1 MPIVLAS
8 ASGQC
13 PTYGWSPIA
22 AASSQSAI
30 AAVLAGFVFA
40 GVIVVLTVTA
50 HDREREA
57 AQALKLLFTAFF
69 GLAVTSYLLAEMA
82 GDQICPRA
90 QTTEVLT
97 VGALGTFAVVMITS
111 LTWLVVAFKR
121 HDHNVLAFLHSL
133 MYISCIFI
141 VFLLGTHSTSY
152 LEAEL
157 PNSAST
163 VNIVLYIAS
172 GLFLVAGAFWIWKA
186 PKDKS
191 KSSDVSITSDAAV
204 NWCAWAALIYLALTS
219 LATGVVESSPPQKW
233 NPYPAA
239 WPIYLAAASSLVLP
253 LVVVTLAIRGL
264 ARTAPTRTAPTEAG
278 DTST

>member
-1 MPIVLAS
+1 
-8 ASGQC
+8 
-13 PTYGWSPIA
+13 
-22 AASSQSAI
+22 
-30 AAVLAGFVFA
+30 
-40 GVIVVLTVTA
+40 
-50 HDREREA
+50 
-57 AQALKLLFTAFF
+57 
-69 GLAVTSYLLAEMA
+69 MA

-121 HDHNVLAFLHSL
+121 HDYNVLAFLHRL
-133 MYISCIFI
+133 VYISCIFI

-264 ARTAPTRTAPTEAG
+264 ARTAPARTAPTEAG
-278 DTST
+278 DTAPDAQRVYISGPSKLNGVQQQSAATAPTRTDPRRPGKASDLCQRPPTTVMRLVHTEEVTGSIPVSPTSLNTT